1 MTEYNF
7 VIKTDDLSS
16 PQTGALITLH
26 LQGMAQNTPQEHVY
40 ALDKSGLRVDNIR
53 VWSVWDGD
61 RIAAVG
67 ALKQI
72 SAAQGE
78 IKSMRAHP
86 DFRGRGAGKLLLL
99 HIIAQAK
106 QCGMTRLSLETGCHP
121 DFEPALALFC
131 RGRRWVIIRPVNII
145 SFSIWIFDNRAGLR
159 KPAFLYF
166 FYTFPAEFCDIF
178 APVFLDSMMN
188 TSHM

>member
-1 MTEYNF
+1 MTEYDF

-16 PQTGALITLH
+16 PQTGALIALH
-26 LQGMAQNTPQEHVY
+26 LQGMAENTPQEHVY
-40 ALDKSGLRVDNIR
+40 ALGKSGLQADNIR
-53 VWSVWDGD
+53 VWSVWAGD

-121 DFEPALALFC
+121 DFEPALALY
-131 RGRRWVIIRPVNII
+131 RRCGFQ
-145 SFSIWIFDNRAGLR
+145 SGAAFGDYQAGEHNQ
-159 KPAFLYF
+159 F
-166 FYTFPAEFCDIF
+166 FH
-178 APVFLDSMMN
+178 LDL
-188 TSHM
+188 